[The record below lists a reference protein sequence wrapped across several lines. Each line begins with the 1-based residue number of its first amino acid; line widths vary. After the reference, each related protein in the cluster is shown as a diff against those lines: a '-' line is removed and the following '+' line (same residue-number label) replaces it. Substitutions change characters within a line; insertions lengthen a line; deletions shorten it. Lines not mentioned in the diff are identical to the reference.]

1 MTKNILYNPNKD
13 RKRCKKIPFFVEKE
27 QKAGD
32 GLKQID
38 KGSKQLWHVY
48 LWTLSFLKPYTGKVI
63 LVIMSGFV
71 ITLSELIIPKF
82 IQYFIETILPAKD
95 FSKMNGLLLGLTGLI
110 VLGIILTAAR
120 NLWQRKLIE
129 QASRDSQFA
138 AFQQIRQL
146 GFSYYEQHSVSET
159 LSFVNTQTR
168 AVQEIYRRYFP
179 QFINQILFIAISLFF
194 MINISIFLT
203 LIIIPSF
210 ILYYVFG
217 PWLEKKATI
226 YGRQSAEGFRTLQ
239 TKLYESLASMEELRI
254 LGYMKWD
261 MERIQR
267 LHEKVRQNH
276 EKNVFFAYLR
286 GSNRRLTYYIGAL
299 ATFGIGIHL
308 VKTGQLTTGGFV
320 AYILYYFSAMHMLTS
335 IVTLLTEQR
344 ILTFQIEPL
353 YHFMKK
359 TPDIREP
366 QQPVHL
372 DHVEGDIEF
381 HDVSFHY
388 PNHPPLLKGM
398 NLHIRKG
405 EKVALVGTSGGGKTS
420 LLKLIGRFYDPSAG
434 MITLNGVDLRHLPT
448 SQIRGAMGFVFQE
461 TFLFNMSVKDNI
473 RFGDTSLSDQ
483 QIIEAAKKAD
493 CDSFIR
499 ELENGYDTILG
510 ERGLKLSGGQ
520 KQKIAIARLFAKNPS
535 VVLLDEATA
544 SLDNVSEQK
553 VQQALHQTF
562 KDSTVIA
569 VAHRLST
576 VRHFDRIIF
585 IKDGCVLETGSFY
598 ELMRKKGHF
607 YQLASDRSEK
617 EAGVT

>member
-1 MTKNILYNPNKD
+1 M
-13 RKRCKKIPFFVEKE
+13 
-27 QKAGD
+27 
-32 GLKQID
+32 KQID
-38 KGSKQLWHVY
+38 KDSKQLWRVY

-63 LVIMSGFV
+63 LVIMSGFI

-82 IQYFIETILPAKD
+82 IQYFIETILPSRD

-110 VLGIILTAAR
+110 TFGIILTAAR

-179 QFINQILFIAISLFF
+179 QFINQTLFITISLYF
-194 MINISIFLT
+194 MIQISILLT

-210 ILYYVFG
+210 ILYYIFG
-217 PWLEKKATI
+217 PWLEKKATV

-254 LGYMKWD
+254 LGYMNWD
-261 MERIQR
+261 MKRIQK
-267 LHEKVRQNH
+267 LHEQVRQDH

-299 ATFGIGIHL
+299 ATFALGIYL
-308 VKTGQLTTGGFV
+308 VNNGQLTTGGFV

-366 QQPVHL
+366 QQPILLEQVK
-372 DHVEGDIEF
+372 GDIVF
-381 HDVSFHY
+381 HDIDFHY

-398 NLHIRKG
+398 NLHIRRG
-405 EKVALVGTSGGGKTS
+405 EKWRLSVQAGRKTS
-420 LLKLIGRFYDPSAG
+420 FLKLIGRFYDPASG
-434 MITLNGVDLRHLPT
+434 VITIDGIDLRRLPT
-448 SQIRGAMGFVFQE
+448 SQIRAAMGFVFQE

-473 RFGDTSLSDQ
+473 RFGDTSLTDQ
-483 QIIEAAKKAD
+483 QLVEAAKKAD

-499 ELENGYDTILG
+499 ELEHGYDTILG

-535 VVLLDEATA
+535 IVLLDEATA
-544 SLDNVSEQK
+544 SLDSVSEQK

-562 KDSTVIA
+562 KESTVIA
-569 VAHRLST
+569 IAHRLST

-585 IKDGCVLETGSFY
+585 IKDGCILEAGHFN